1 MARIYETIAILKQEV
16 KQMKEYEYIGVMSA
30 VVAYLMIVT
39 GNLSTGFMLGAV
51 ASFSLLIYF
60 ITIKSWP
67 SMGLQSFFICA
78 NIYGLSNIGII

>member
-1 MARIYETIAILKQEV
+1 
-16 KQMKEYEYIGVMSA
+16 MKEYEYIGVMAA
-30 VVAYLMIVT
+30 VVAYIMIVT

-51 ASFSLLIYF
+51 ASFSLVIYF

-78 NIYGLSNIGII
+78 NIYGLSNLGII

>member
-1 MARIYETIAILKQEV
+1 
-16 KQMKEYEYIGVMSA
+16 MKEYEYIGVMSA

-60 ITIKSWP
+60 ITIKSFP
-67 SMGLQSFFICA
+67 SMGLQFFFICA
-78 NIYGLSNIGII
+78 NMYGLSNLGII

>member
-1 MARIYETIAILKQEV
+1 
-16 KQMKEYEYIGVMSA
+16 MKEYEYIGVMSA

>member
-1 MARIYETIAILKQEV
+1 MARIYETITILKQEV
-16 KQMKEYEYIGVMSA
+16 EQMKEYEYIGVMSA